1 MVPAEALLHDMK
13 FMGIWC
19 HAFNRQNRLVGAL
32 KCQAVA
38 GFDGPSIDQHRAG
51 PALRRITSLVRSAQ
65 LAFLAQHIDQQQ
77 RWRYLEG
84 DGPMV
89 ELQAEGDGFH
99 GTYFNLRPEDA
110 KAFCVASRS
119 ASVSCNKGRRTGPPC

>member
-1 MVPAEALLHDMK
+1 VVLAEALLHYMK

-19 HAFNRQNRLVGAL
+19 HAFNRQHGLVRAL
-32 KCQAVA
+32 KCQPVT
-38 GFDGPSIDQHRAG
+38 GFDGLAINQHRAG
-51 PALRRITSLVRSAQ
+51 SALRRVTSLVRTGQ
-65 LAFLAQHIDQQQ
+65 LAFFAQHIDQKQ
-77 RWRYLEG
+77 RWRYVEG

-89 ELQAEGDGFH
+89 ELQAEGDVFH
-99 GTYFNLRPEDA
+99 GSYFSLRPEDA